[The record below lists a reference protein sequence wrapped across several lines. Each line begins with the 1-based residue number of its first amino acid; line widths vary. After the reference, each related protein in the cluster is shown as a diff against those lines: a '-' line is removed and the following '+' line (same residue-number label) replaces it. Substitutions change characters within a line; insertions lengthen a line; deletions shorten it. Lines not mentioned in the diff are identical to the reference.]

1 MSLHTMELAAPFS
14 KLLTRA
20 DTPPPLA
27 VSSLLSLPEFA
38 AHVHGAASERGDP
51 ALEHSLSRLLHA
63 LLERTSPGQL
73 APTDL
78 QLLAAEAKLCAE
90 LGVPYAA
97 LLIATNWAAG
107 RHPGDAT
114 KALSH
119 DEVSAESS
127 KRTATI
133 TTCIVDLFKNAQA

>member
-1 MSLHTMELAAPFS
+1 MSCFS
-14 KLLTRA
+14 PLPRA
-20 DTPPPLA
+20 DQEEEHGDGGHHRRLGHLVP
-27 VSSLLSLPEFA
+27 
-38 AHVHGAASERGDP
+38 HV
-51 ALEHSLSRLLHA
+51 A
-63 LLERTSPGQL
+63 LLQRLGGEVVGMTMPR
-73 APTDL
+73 
-78 QLLAAEAKLCAE
+78 EAKLCAE

-127 KRTATI
+127 KRTASPSSSTL
-133 TTCIVDLFKNAQA
+133 TARCWPMPAAEVQRRATLDEVKVQSTACT